1 MSTFVMYTYLYSAK
15 GTQPAKHIISTQ
27 YTVKYKWYFTE
38 NGVLLC
44 LAQLLCHMANRAS
57 KTNKL

>member
-1 MSTFVMYTYLYSAK
+1 MSTFVMHTYLHSAK
-15 GTQPAKHIISTQ
+15 GTQPAKHTISMQ

-44 LAQLLCHMANRAS
+44 LAQLLGHKENRAL
-57 KTNKL
+57 KTDKL

>member
-1 MSTFVMYTYLYSAK
+1 MHTYLHSAK
-15 GTQPAKHIISTQ
+15 GTQPAKHTISMQ

-44 LAQLLCHMANRAS
+44 LAQLLGHKENRAL
-57 KTNKL
+57 KTDKL